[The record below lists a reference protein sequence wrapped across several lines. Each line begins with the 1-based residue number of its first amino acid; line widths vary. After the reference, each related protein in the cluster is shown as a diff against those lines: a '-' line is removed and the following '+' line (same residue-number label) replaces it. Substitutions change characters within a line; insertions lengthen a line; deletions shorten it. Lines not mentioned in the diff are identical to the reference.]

1 MSLSEW
7 YSLIEHS
14 FSGME
19 ANLRPLSVRQEKI
32 LSYLG
37 RFIGEKGYPP
47 SIREIGK
54 ACGISS
60 TSVVK
65 YNLNILQRGGHIRR
79 DPEVS
84 RGIDL
89 PTASRGRLVQVPLLG
104 VIAAGEPIP
113 VPSSET
119 WSPAETAE
127 VVELTR
133 DLLRGRENVYALRVK
148 GTSMIDALIDDGDL
162 VLMEATPEAEDGEMV
177 AVWLKERGETTL
189 KRVYREGRRV
199 RLQPANAQMKPIY
212 VDARQVEIQGKVI
225 GVIRGV

>member
-1 MSLSEW
+1 MRRLS
-7 YSLIEHS
+7 SK
-14 FSGME
+14 
-19 ANLRPLSVRQEKI
+19 QEKI
-32 LSYLG
+32 LSYLKE
-37 RFIGEKGYPP
+37 FVSEKGYPP

-65 YNLNILQRGGHIRR
+65 YNLNILQREGFIRR

-89 PTASRGRLVQVPLLG
+89 PDFSRERVVQIPLLG
-104 VIAAGEPIP
+104 AIAAGEPIP
-113 VPSSET
+113 VPSEDT

-127 VVELTR
+127 TVELTR
-133 DLLRGRENVYALRVK
+133 DLVRDRQNVYALRVK

-162 VLMEATPEAEDGEMV
+162 VLMQAVQTAEDGEMV
-177 AVWLKERGETTL
+177 AVWIKDRGETTL
-189 KRVYREGRRV
+189 KRIYREGRRV
-199 RLQPANAQMKPIY
+199 RLQPANVQMQPLY
-212 VDARQVEIQGKVI
+212 ADAGQVEVQGKVI